1 METKATNSNL
11 IAKCYADNS
20 ARVQAYIAARINS
33 YADAENLAQDV
44 WLRLLEYDKPLTAET
59 MVPLIYTIASNL
71 IIDYLRRYYRSR
83 KADDELRRA
92 ADESRLLASDMAQAE
107 QRRVECL
114 PRQRRIIYVM
124 SRYEEKSV
132 EDIASELSLSFRTV
146 ENHLRLGRRD
156 VRQYMSAAIS

>member
-1 METKATNSNL
+1 M
-11 IAKCYADNS
+11 
-20 ARVQAYIAARINS
+20 QAYIASRINS

-59 MVPLIYTIASNL
+59 MIPLIYTVASNL

-83 KADDELRRA
+83 KADDELRLA
-92 ADESRLLASDMAQAE
+92 ADETDHSVESRLLASDMAKAE

-124 SRYEEKSV
+124 SRYRRR
-132 EDIASELSLSFRTV
+132 ASRTSPR
-146 ENHLRLGRRD
+146 NCPCPSGLWRT
-156 VRQYMSAAIS
+156 ISDSEGAT